1 MGKEL
6 DLELQG
12 DAPFWIAR
20 DEHGIPHVR
29 AAYDTDLLRGLGY
42 CHAVDRGIAMRVTKA
57 IGWGRATEWLADT
70 EELFAADVAM
80 RRIGLFTDLPEELAK
95 VPATQRM
102 LLDAYVDGVNRGF
115 AATGLPWELKL
126 AGFVETPWTAADCLL
141 LMRLIAWVGLAQSQ
155 GEMERLLIEMVQA
168 GVPRS
173 HLDALFGGN
182 LEDLDPWLLRRV
194 KLGDRVIP
202 QGVRWPSA
210 VPTAIAS
217 NNWVIAGSKTA
228 SGKPI
233 LANDPHLDVA
243 RLPAVWYEAVL
254 EGADVRSMGATMP
267 GIPAILVG
275 RNDDIA
281 WGVTY
286 AFMDGVD
293 SWIEDCKEGAYRRVD
308 NGRERWLSFRVRE
321 ETIARRKKGATTLKI
336 YENHHGVLDGDP
348 NEPGLYL
355 ATRWAPAQ
363 QTGATSLT
371 IALSLLR
378 AREAP
383 AAMRL
388 LAHLETAWSWVVA
401 DQEGHIGFQMS
412 GRMPARPGGR
422 SGLVPLAGW
431 DPHSDW
437 QGAVPADRLPWILD
451 PPEGYFA
458 TANNDLNAYGK
469 SRPINLAMG
478 PWRADR
484 IAERLAERDDWTV
497 EAVRELQLD
506 LHSRHA
512 EAYLQILRPLLPD
525 TPGGRVLA
533 VWDGRYDPGSKAPTF
548 FESFWQQLIHEVFS
562 RYMGDEVLDHLFGE
576 TAIVADFYDCFD
588 RVLLDPKSPWFG
600 DRTQTQAFK
609 AAAVRALAGDVLP
622 WGKHNSITMRNLV
635 LGGKLPAFLGFDH
648 GPISLPGGRAS
659 IRQGQVFR
667 SGGRDTCFA
676 PSVRMVVDLAEPG
689 MHTALPGGPS
699 DRRFSKH
706 YLSDVERWKAG
717 KLKRVVP
724 GDFVPAIG
732 EEAAVDAAGGA
743 GNTPAATS

>member
-1 MGKEL
+1 MGAEL
-6 DLELQG
+6 DLTLNG
-12 DAPFWIAR
+12 DAEIRIAR
-20 DEHGIPHVR
+20 DEFGVPHVR
-29 AAYDTDLLRGLGY
+29 ASFDTDLLRGLGY

-57 IGWGRATEWLADT
+57 IGWGRATEWIADT
-70 EELFAADVAM
+70 DELYAVDVAM
-80 RRIGLFTDLPEELAK
+80 RRIGLYGDLEQELER
-95 VPATQRM
+95 VPPTQRL

-115 AATGLPWELKL
+115 AANGLPWELRI
-126 AGFVETPWTAADCLL
+126 AGFVDTPWTAADCLL

-155 GEMERLLIEMVQA
+155 GEMERLLVEMVQA
-168 GVPRS
+168 GVPRG
-173 HLDALFGGN
+173 HLDALFGGQ
-182 LEDLDPWLLRRV
+182 LEDLDTWLLRRV
-194 KLGDRVIP
+194 KLGERVIP
-202 QGVRWPSA
+202 PGVRWPAA

-254 EGADVRSMGATMP
+254 EGPDVRALGATMP

-293 SWIEDCKEGAYRRVD
+293 SWVEDCKEGAYRRVD

-321 ETIARRKKGATTLKI
+321 ETIRRRKRGPQTIRI
-336 YENHHGVLDGDP
+336 YQNPHGVLDGDP
-348 NEPGLYL
+348 NEPGMYL
-355 ATRWAPAQ
+355 ATRWAPAEKS
-363 QTGATSLT
+363 GAASLT

-388 LAHLETAWSWVVA
+388 LGHLETAWSWVVA
-401 DQEGHIGFQMS
+401 DTEGHIGFQMS
-412 GRMPARPGGR
+412 GRLPVRPSGR

-437 QGAVPADRLPWILD
+437 QGVVPADRLPWILD

-478 PWRADR
+478 PWRAER
-484 IAERLAERDDWTV
+484 IAEALAARDDWTV

-506 LHSRHA
+506 LHSLHA
-512 EAYLQILRPLLPD
+512 EAYLRILRDVLPD
-525 TPGGRVLA
+525 TPGGRVLRT
-533 VWDGRYDPGSKAPTF
+533 WDGGYTPESRAPTW
-548 FESFWQQLIHEVFS
+548 FERFWRGLLREVFWG
-562 RYMGDEVLDHLFGE
+562 YLGDEVIERLLGE

-588 RVLLDPKSPWFG
+588 RVLLAPESPWYG
-600 DRTQTQAFK
+600 DRSQRDVFRAV
-609 AAAVRALAGDVLP
+609 AARTLVGDVRT
-622 WGKHNSITMRNLV
+622 WGEENRITMRHLV
-635 LGGKLPAFLGFDH
+635 LGGKLPGLFGFDH
-648 GPISLPGGRAS
+648 GPITLPGGRAS

-667 SGGRDTCFA
+667 SGGRDTCFG
-676 PSVRMVVDLAEPG
+676 PSVRFVVDLAEEG
-689 MHTALPGGPS
+689 AHTALPGGPS

-706 YLSDVERWKAG
+706 YLSDVERWKKGA
-717 KLKRVVP
+717 LKHLRPGPHVP
-724 GDFVPAIG
+724 PLPEG
-732 EEAAVDAAGGA
+732 
-743 GNTPAATS
+743 